1 VLQNPITFVV
11 FAILLWRFFYQ
22 RTRGM
27 YDSFLEDH
35 HAHMF
40 LFSAEEYHLVRFFG
54 DEYKEYRRRV
64 GTKIPF
70 VP

>member
-1 VLQNPITFVV
+1 MTLPSRITVLICF
-11 FAILLWRFFYQ
+11 
-22 RTRGM
+22 
-27 YDSFLEDH
+27 
-35 HAHMF
+35 
-40 LFSAEEYHLVRFFG
+40 FSAEEYHLVRFFG